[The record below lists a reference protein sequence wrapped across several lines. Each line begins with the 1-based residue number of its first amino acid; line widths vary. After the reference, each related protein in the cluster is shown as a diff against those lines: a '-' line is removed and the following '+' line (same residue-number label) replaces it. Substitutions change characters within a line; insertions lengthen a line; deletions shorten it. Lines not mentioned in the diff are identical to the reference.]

1 MASVDGL
8 IQRIDEPEEDDDG
21 TEVYDLVDGLV
32 ASGDRALLPALQGHL
47 DRYLSEG
54 NFFARDAVATALAG
68 IAGVESLPVLL
79 QAAARD
85 LGDDQDGLSAE
96 ILDLVEGAPVR
107 ARHIITQ
114 LSTDPRVR
122 AKAMWAAQF
131 LPVSGGS

>member
-8 IQRIDEPEEDDDG
+8 VQRIDEPEEDDDG
-21 TEVYDLVDGLV
+21 TEVYDIVDDLV
-32 ASGDRALLPALQGHL
+32 ASRDAALLPALEAHL
-47 DRYLSEG
+47 DRYLGEG
-54 NFFARDAVATALAG
+54 NFFARDAIATALAR

-79 QAAARD
+79 HTAARD

-107 ARHIITQ
+107 ARHILTQ
-114 LSTDPRVR
+114 LRADPKVR

-131 LPVSGGS
+131 LPDR